1 VFASVARLGMAMTRT
16 QVASGIQNYAAIANL
31 LSDEQWH
38 YTLMISDGTRVL
50 PQQYLWNDEGDGEA
64 LVASDAENRRL
75 AVGDV
80 YGMVPPLSPTL
91 ARHDGRKCM
100 ATGVLRMNGHG
111 QPRTKIARVNP
122 RMLRLLQFLGFS
134 AQVWS

>member
-31 LSDEQWH
+31 LSDDQWH

-75 AVGDV
+75 TAGDV
-80 YGMVPPLSPTL
+80 HGMVPPLSPT
-91 ARHDGRKCM
+91 
-100 ATGVLRMNGHG
+100 
-111 QPRTKIARVNP
+111 
-122 RMLRLLQFLGFS
+122 
-134 AQVWS
+134 